1 MTKHGH
7 RRLRRSLAPLL
18 AALGL
23 LILPAV
29 ASARWITISR
39 TGSIGP
45 LELNVSSAAEIVRRW
60 GQPAYQINGNVLGSP
75 NSHYPNYELLG
86 YGCRRRP
93 AGTECAINFYVSER
107 TSRLE
112 SFATTSPQF
121 LLFGGVHVGMSADVA
136 SRREHQPNVSG
147 CGQFVAVSTP
157 RLEVAIDTRGGTTHL
172 HKNGFYVSGG
182 RVVSIAIDHKR
193 DGVGVLF
200 C

>member
-1 MTKHGH
+1 VKNHGH

-45 LELNVSSAAEIVRRW
+45 LKLNVSSTSEIVQQW
-60 GQPAYQINGNVLGSP
+60 GQPAYETSGNVLGSSS
-75 NSHYPNYELLG
+75 SHYPNYELLG

-93 AGTECAINFYVSER
+93 GYTTCAINFYMSER
-107 TSRLE
+107 TNRLE
-112 SFATTSPQF
+112 SFVTNSPQF
-121 LLFGGVHVGMSADVA
+121 LLFGGVHAGMSADVA
-136 SRREHQPNVSG
+136 SRREHRPNVSG
-147 CGQFVAVSTP
+147 CGQFVGISTP

-172 HKNGFYVSGG
+172 RKNGFYVSGG
-182 RVVSIAIDHKR
+182 RVASIDIDYKR
-193 DGVGVLF
+193 YGVGVLF